1 MTAIVGTINRRGV
14 AFAADSAATHTISS
28 RHKITNHANK
38 IFELSK
44 HYPVGAA
51 ICGNLDF
58 LGMPWEDIFKMYRSY
73 LKDTSKPLLS
83 DYSKDFLDF
92 VNQKITP
99 LLCDKQKSDLFFV
112 INSFW
117 EEVLNLSQ
125 DDITKAGNSINDTT
139 MFPAL
144 LSRLD
149 SFYNMYATK
158 EKCNEFQG
166 YTQAQFL
173 AYADEL
179 ISNILENCL
188 KSPNCPRNFKEKF
201 VNAIFAVICS
211 NIHVYLVT
219 TEIVIWGYGEEEL
232 FPSYESFVISLAFD
246 NKLKYTS
253 KSKYVVSND
262 NIACVEPFAQTDV
275 ANTVVRGI
283 DADLRIQFYNNYKS
297 SLNIFKGEII
307 SKLQAANAPIEFIN
321 IFHTLDI
328 DAYSDVYM
336 QEMEEYIQTN
346 YIDKLV
352 NTISYLSKEDLADMA
367 ESLVRMTYLKRRI
380 TSEEESVGGPVDV
393 AVITKGDGFIW
404 LKRKH
409 YFSPELNHHYFER

>member
-44 HYPVGAA
+44 YYPVGAA

-58 LGMPWEDIFKMYRSY
+58 LGIPWEDIFKMYRSY
-73 LKDTSKPLLS
+73 LKDNSKPLLS
-83 DYSKDFLDF
+83 DYAKDFLDF
-92 VNQKITP
+92 VNQQIMP
-99 LLCDKQKSDLFFV
+99 LLCDRQKSDLSLV

-117 EEVLNLSQ
+117 KEILDLSKE
-125 DDITKAGNSINDTT
+125 DITKVGNSISDITLY
-139 MFPAL
+139 PAL
-144 LSRLD
+144 LSRLEYFK
-149 SFYNMYATK
+149 SLYATK
-158 EKCNEFQG
+158 EKCNALID
-166 YTQAQFL
+166 YTQAQFV
-173 AYADEL
+173 AYAEDIIDNTL
-179 ISNILENCL
+179 RDYLS
-188 KSPNCPRNFKEKF
+188 SPECPQNFKENF
-201 VNAIFAVICS
+201 ICS
-211 NIHVYLVT
+211 LFSIISSDLHVYLTT
-219 TEIVIWGYGEEEL
+219 TEIIIWGYGETEL

-246 NKLKYTS
+246 NNLKYTT
-253 KSKYVVSND
+253 KSKYAVSNN

-283 DADLRIQFYNNYKS
+283 DADLRTQFYNTYKS
-297 SLNIFKGEII
+297 SLNTFKNEIIFK
-307 SKLQAANAPIEFIN
+307 LQEANAPIELVD
-321 IFHTLDI
+321 IFHTLDV
-328 DAYSDVYM
+328 DAYTKVYIQSM
-336 QEMEEYIQTN
+336 NEYIQTN

-352 NTISYLSKEDLADMA
+352 NTIAYLSKEDLADMA

>member
-44 HYPVGAA
+44 YNPVGVA
-51 ICGNLDF
+51 ICGNLDL
-58 LGMPWEDIFKMYRSY
+58 LGMPWEDIFKIYRNQ
-73 LKDTSKPLLS
+73 LKNLSKKLLS
-83 DYSKDFLDF
+83 DYSKDFF
-92 VNQKITP
+92 SFINQKIVP
-99 LLCDKQKSDLFFV
+99 SLCDKQKSDLSFF
-112 INSFW
+112 INSFLQ
-117 EEVLNLSQ
+117 EILDLAKDEIKKTGKVLNDNTLFS
-125 DDITKAGNSINDTT
+125 
-139 MFPAL
+139 AL
-144 LSRLD
+144 LLILD
-149 SFYNMYATK
+149 GFIELYSNK
-158 EKCNEFQG
+158 DKCLGFED
-166 YTQAQFL
+166 YTLEQFVI
-173 AYADEL
+173 YSGEIIDNTL
-179 ISNILENCL
+179 IEYLS
-188 KSPNCPRNFKEKF
+188 SPNCPKNFREIF
-201 VNAIFAVICS
+201 INALFLIITS

-219 TEIVIWGYGEEEL
+219 TEIIIWGYGEDEL
-232 FPSYESFVISLAFD
+232 FPSYESFVVSLAFD

-262 NIACVEPFAQTDV
+262 NVACVEPFAQTDV

-283 DADLRIQFYNNYKS
+283 DSDLRVQFYNTYKS
-297 SLNIFKGEII
+297 SLNTFKDEII
-307 SKLQAANAPIEFIN
+307 SKLQDASAPMALIDMFKS
-321 IFHTLDI
+321 LDV
-328 DAYSDVYM
+328 DAYTNVYIQSM
-336 QEMEEYIQTN
+336 DEYIQKN
-346 YIDKLV
+346 YIEKLV

>member
-44 HYPVGAA
+44 YNPVGVA
-51 ICGNLDF
+51 ICGNLDL
-58 LGMPWEDIFKMYRSY
+58 LGMPWEDIFKIYRNQ
-73 LKDTSKPLLS
+73 LKNLSKKLLS
-83 DYSKDFLDF
+83 DYSKDFF
-92 VNQKITP
+92 SFINQKIVP
-99 LLCDKQKSDLFFV
+99 SLCDKQKSDLSFF
-112 INSFW
+112 INSFLQ
-117 EEVLNLSQ
+117 EILDLAKDEIKKTGEILNDNTLFS
-125 DDITKAGNSINDTT
+125 
-139 MFPAL
+139 AL
-144 LSRLD
+144 LLILD
-149 SFYNMYATK
+149 GFIELYSK
-158 EKCNEFQG
+158 KDKCLGFED
-166 YTQAQFL
+166 YTLEQFVIYSGEIIDNTL
-173 AYADEL
+173 MEYL
-179 ISNILENCL
+179 S
-188 KSPNCPRNFKEKF
+188 SPNCPKNFSEKF
-201 VNAIFAVICS
+201 INALFLIITS

-219 TEIVIWGYGEEEL
+219 TEIIIWGYGEDEL
-232 FPSYESFVISLAFD
+232 FPSYESFVVSLAFD
-246 NKLKYTS
+246 NKVKYTS

-262 NIACVEPFAQTDV
+262 NVACVEPFAQTDV

-283 DADLRIQFYNNYKS
+283 DSDLRIQFYNTYKS
-297 SLNIFKGEII
+297 SLNTFKDEII
-307 SKLQAANAPIEFIN
+307 SKLQDASAPMALID
-321 IFHTLDI
+321 IFKSLDV
-328 DAYSDVYM
+328 DAYTNVYIQSM
-336 QEMEEYIQTN
+336 DEYIQKN
-346 YIDKLV
+346 YIEKLV

>member
-14 AFAADSAATHTISS
+14 AFAADSAATHSISS

-38 IFELSK
+38 IFELSR

-58 LGMPWEDIFKMYRSY
+58 LGMPWEDIFKIYRRY
-73 LKDTSKPLLS
+73 IKDVSKPLLG
-83 DYSKDFLDF
+83 DYAKDFF
-92 VNQKITP
+92 NFIVQEIMP
-99 LLCDKQKSDLFFV
+99 SLCDRQKSDLSLV

-117 EEVLNLSQ
+117 KEVWDLSQ
-125 DDITKAGNSINDTT
+125 DDIRKAGNIPSDKILYST
-139 MFPAL
+139 L
-144 LSRLD
+144 LLKLD
-149 SFYNMYATK
+149 YFIDLYATK
-158 EKCNEFQG
+158 EKSNG
-166 YTQAQFL
+166 LKDYTLGQFV
-173 AYADEL
+173 AYAEEIINTTLKD
-179 ISNILENCL
+179 CL
-188 KSPNCPRNFKEKF
+188 SSPNCPQGFKEKF
-201 VNAIFAVICS
+201 ICALFAIISS
-211 NIHVYLVT
+211 NIHVYLIT
-219 TEIVIWGYGEEEL
+219 TEIIIWGYGEDEL
-232 FPSYESFVISLAFD
+232 FPSYESFVVSLAFD
-246 NKLKYTS
+246 NTLKYS
-253 KSKYVVSND
+253 CKSRYTVSND

-283 DADLRIQFYNNYKS
+283 DADLRAQFYTTYKS
-297 SLNIFKGEII
+297 SLNTFKNEII
-307 SKLQAANAPIEFIN
+307 SKLQEANAPMKLVD
-321 IFHTLDI
+321 IFHTLDV
-328 DAYSDVYM
+328 DAYTNVYIQSM
-336 QEMEEYIQTN
+336 NEYIQTN

-352 NTISYLSKEDLADMA
+352 NTIAYLSKEDLADMA